1 MNWITHRAPT
11 EQDGDGDRNSRG
23 VGYVVTMADFP
34 YKGEFRL
41 KPWNEVV
48 KGEPF
53 IPWEEPYPIAPLTE
67 VASENEER
75 PDRSR
80 SKSFGGRRPV
90 ISCSVTVQLWDAV
103 ENDDHE

>member
-11 EQDGDGDRNSRG
+11 EQDGDGNG
-23 VGYVVTMADFP
+23 GGGYVVTMASFP
-34 YKGEFRL
+34 YQEEFRL
-41 KPWNEVV
+41 KPWNKVA

-53 IPWEEPYPIAPLTE
+53 LPWEGPYPIPPFAE

-80 SKSFGGRRPV
+80 SKSFGGRKPV
-90 ISCSVTVQLWDAV
+90 MSCSVTVQLWDAV
-103 ENDDHE
+103 ESDDHE